1 MAHALS
7 GPKVM
12 ETTGM
17 SQMTAPLNHTDHDH
31 AQLEK
36 LCVSIRGKLQ
46 FMDYLVRAA
55 LADVDRYLEETD
67 AGTRIFIRQLI
78 EMHASN
84 LSSECDNMR
93 AVNDFCNVLGAT
105 LDAGA
110 APRHDGD
117 EA

>member
-1 MAHALS
+1 
-7 GPKVM
+7 
-12 ETTGM
+12 M
-17 SQMTAPLNHTDHDH
+17 SQMTASPNQTDH

-78 EMHASN
+78 DMHATN
-84 LSSECDNMR
+84 LSNECDNMR
-93 AVNDFCNVLGAT
+93 VLNEFCGALGT
-105 LDAGA
+105 VLDA
-110 APRHDGD
+110 PSNPPHEGD

>member
-1 MAHALS
+1 
-7 GPKVM
+7 
-12 ETTGM
+12 
-17 SQMTAPLNHTDHDH
+17 MTASPEQTDH

-55 LADVDRYLEETD
+55 LADVDRFLEETD

-78 EMHASN
+78 EMHAAN
-84 LSSECDNMR
+84 LSSECANMR
-93 AVNDFCNVLGAT
+93 VVNDFCTSLGAT
-105 LDAGA
+105 LDSDTT
-110 APRHDGD
+110 PPQDGG

>member
-1 MAHALS
+1 MDGPAPS
-7 GPKVM
+7 GSKVM

-17 SQMTAPLNHTDHDH
+17 SQMTAPPNHTDH

-55 LADVDRYLEETD
+55 LADVDRFLEETD

-84 LSSECDNMR
+84 LATECENM
-93 AVNDFCNVLGAT
+93 AMVSDFCHT
-105 LDAGA
+105 LDATLNNGS
-110 APRHDGD
+110 G
-117 EA
+117 